1 MKKVKLTELAAPR
14 MSISETKKMLEGA
27 GNCCCGCVYR
37 NEGGS
42 SIAANRSANNTHD
55 LVSRDSFWYG
65 TGGRS

>member
-1 MKKVKLTELAAPR
+1 MKKVKLTGLAAPR

-27 GNCCCGCVYR
+27 GNSCCGCVYR

-65 TGGRS
+65 TGDRS